1 MEELEFWID
10 TCEKIGIPTDIFQEI
25 KEKTSETYRK
35 IQKKLTKAQNS
46 LLSKDLDNDNDI
58 FRFERYFAQLVSAF
72 NKQESVIML
81 FALEIFVKALHVKAC
96 EKLKR
101 VKTRTI
107 LSACIRVVK
116 RLERHYSVQMT
127 DIVSVAI
134 SKIEQCKYKFAERLY
149 EN

>member
-35 IQKKLTKAQNS
+35 IQKKLAKAQNS

-58 FRFERYFAQLVSAF
+58 FRFERYFGQLVTAF

-81 FALEIFVKALHVKAC
+81 FALEIFVKALHVKIY

-101 VKTRTI
+101 NKIKAI
-107 LSACIRVVK
+107 LSACIKVVK
-116 RLERHYSVQMT
+116 RLETQYSMQMT
-127 DIVSVAI
+127 DVISIAI
-134 SKIEQCKYKFAERLY
+134 SKIEQCKYKFAERL
-149 EN
+149 